1 MTSHRRKNT
10 REGGG
15 VPRTVVLAILA
26 ALAILAVV
34 GTALS
39 LAYNALRDIWQEQC
53 RVEDREIDVVITSGK
68 MVHPDV
74 ITLHF
79 GLTNGANLAQIPYAD
94 LRLKLLARVPNI
106 KDIKIERR
114 LPNRVTVDVVEREP
128 IARIAPSRGRAETGR
143 VADLEG
149 VVFRFSSNTSLL
161 PVVREVGTT
170 ATPPGKKLSG
180 FAAAALRLVEIASQP
195 DLADLR
201 VLEVDTSHKDYLL
214 VTLGN
219 YDRVK
224 LAWDHMEEDSRLSRD
239 SLTKQL
245 KRLAKAIN
253 VNITPRTT
261 LWIATDWGT
270 PGRIYASDPSRNG
283 NQ

>member
-1 MTSHRRKNT
+1 MISRRKKNT
-10 REGGG
+10 RANGA
-15 VPRTVVLAILA
+15 PRIVILVILA
-26 ALAILAVV
+26 ALVLLAVL
-34 GTALS
+34 GTGLFMAFS
-39 LAYNALRDIWQEQC
+39 LLKDIWQEQC
-53 RVEDREIDVVITSGK
+53 RVEDREVNVVITSGK

-74 ITLHF
+74 ITYRF
-79 GLTNGANLAQIPYAD
+79 GLTNGVNLAQIPFAD
-94 LRLKLLARVPNI
+94 LRLKLLQDVPNI

-114 LPNRVTVDVVEREP
+114 LPNRVTIEVIEREP
-128 IARIAPSRGRAETGR
+128 IARIAPPRGRVETGR

-149 VVFRFSSNTSLL
+149 VVFNFSRDTALL
-161 PVVREVGTT
+161 PVIRETGPP

-180 FAAAALRLVEIASQP
+180 FAAAALRLVDVAAQP

-224 LAWDHMEEDSRLSRD
+224 IAWDHMEEDSRLARD

-245 KRLAKAIN
+245 KRVSKAIN

-270 PGRIYASDPSRNG
+270 PGRVYASDSSRNG